1 MTIAALSRAETV
13 ARLNDRARLG
23 FDRSARIVITR
34 TCLASFSTGDSASAI
49 LAQAEL
55 LNAMRKHAFD
65 NDAHGE
71 RDFGEFQV
79 RERRVWFK
87 IDYYDLALE
96 YGSNDPSDASKTR
109 RVITIMLPE
118 DY

>member
-1 MTIAALSRAETV
+1 MTIATLSRAEAI

-23 FDRSARIVITR
+23 YDRSARVVITR
-34 TCLASFSTGDSASAI
+34 TCLESVCSGDTASGF

-55 LNAMRKHAFD
+55 LKAMRRHTFV

-71 RDFGEFQV
+71 RDFGEFQF
-79 RERRVWFK
+79 RGRRVWFK
-87 IDYYDLALE
+87 IDYFDLALE
-96 YGSNDPSDASKTR
+96 HGSDDPTDASKTR
-109 RVITIMLPE
+109 RVITIMFPE